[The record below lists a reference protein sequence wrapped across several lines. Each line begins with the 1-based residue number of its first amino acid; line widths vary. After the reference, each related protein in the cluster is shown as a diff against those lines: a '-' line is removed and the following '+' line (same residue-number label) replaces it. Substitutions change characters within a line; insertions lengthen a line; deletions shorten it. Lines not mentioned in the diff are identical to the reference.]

1 MLGKGNRHFFVRGTQ
16 TLSKSLRESFDAW
29 ELAEK
34 SWSLELGSESQFM
47 STYDKAGYY
56 INNNIVS
63 VDIQCIHNSDKWHL
77 TFLEVCDV
85 WNVRTVVTILHE
97 C

>member
-1 MLGKGNRHFFVRGTQ
+1 M
-16 TLSKSLRESFDAW
+16 
-29 ELAEK
+29 
-34 SWSLELGSESQFM
+34 
-47 STYDKAGYY
+47 KANSCQHMIRKII

-85 WNVRTVVTILHE
+85 WNVRTVVTILHDVLR
-97 C
+97 

>member
-1 MLGKGNRHFFVRGTQ
+1 
-16 TLSKSLRESFDAW
+16 
-29 ELAEK
+29 
-34 SWSLELGSESQFM
+34 M

-85 WNVRTVVTILHE
+85 WNVRTVVTILHDVLR
-97 C
+97 

>member
-1 MLGKGNRHFFVRGTQ
+1 
-16 TLSKSLRESFDAW
+16 
-29 ELAEK
+29 
-34 SWSLELGSESQFM
+34 M

>member
-1 MLGKGNRHFFVRGTQ
+1 
-16 TLSKSLRESFDAW
+16 
-29 ELAEK
+29 
-34 SWSLELGSESQFM
+34 M

-85 WNVRTVVTILHE
+85 WNVRTVVTILHDMLG
-97 C
+97 